1 MGNSSKLVEKYF
13 RTENLPH
20 IWCPGCSHGILTRG
34 VVEAIDNLGLD
45 QNKTVIVS
53 GIGCSSRSAGYLDF
67 SSIHTTHGR
76 ALAFATGIKLSK
88 PELNVIVISGD
99 GDASAIGGNH
109 LIHACRRNIDITCII
124 YNNNIYGMTG
134 GQYSPTTPNNAFATT
149 MPYGN
154 MDNSFDIHELVKG
167 AGATYYARSTAY
179 HIQQLIKIYEKA
191 IQHKGFS
198 VVEAITVCP
207 TYYGRKNKSGTA
219 VDMVNWMK
227 DNFIP
232 KRSFDRLEDDKKL
245 NKIPIGE
252 FFSIDKP
259 EFVSEYLKMVEATGE
274 NNG

>member
-13 RTENLPH
+13 RTDNLPH

-45 QNKTVIVS
+45 QDKTVIVS

-134 GQYSPTTPNNAFATT
+134 GQYSPTTPHNALATT

-154 MDNSFDIHELVKG
+154 MDNAFDIHELVKG
-167 AGATYYARSTAY
+167 AGATYYARGTAY

-191 IQHKGFS
+191 IKHKGFS
-198 VVEAITVCP
+198 VVEAVTVCP
-207 TYYGRKNKSGTA
+207 TYYGRKNKSGSA

-232 KRSFDRLEDDKKL
+232 KRSYDRLDDDKKA

-252 FFSIDKP
+252 FYSIEKP
-259 EFVSEYLKMVEATGE
+259 EFVSEYVKMVEAMGE
-274 NNG
+274 K